1 VGVDDCDVAVVGAGL
16 VGLASALQ
24 LLRREPSLDVVVV
37 EAETQVATHQS
48 GHNSGVVHAGVYY
61 QPGSLKARLCREG
74 RQELIAFAQDHAIPF
89 RQDGKLI
96 VASRPS
102 EHGRLDDLHDRARAN
117 GLRDVRLLSGP
128 ELREIEPHVAGE
140 RALHVP
146 ESGVIDFGQVALAC
160 RRELEGL
167 GAELRVGW
175 PVTSAQ
181 RAGGGWSLESDG
193 RLLRARTVL
202 CCGGL
207 FADRLLR
214 MTDTDPARP
223 RRHAIV
229 PFRGNYY
236 KMLDRA
242 SHLVN
247 AMIYPVPDPRLPFLG
262 VHFTRGIDGTV
273 HVGPN
278 ALVALGRNGT
288 GARGASWTDIR
299 DTITF
304 PGSARLARTY
314 ARVGAAELWRDIVKP
329 AAVREMRRYLPELR
343 AGDLRRGGSGVR
355 AQCVASDGALVDDFL
370 VEEGPQVVNVLNA
383 PSPAATAS
391 LAIGRLVAER
401 VLQSLR
407 DVRAPEEAGP
417 AG

>member
-1 VGVDDCDVAVVGAGL
+1 MGVEGCDVAVVGAGL

-37 EAETQVATHQS
+37 EAEAEVATHQS

-102 EHGRLDDLHDRARAN
+102 EHGRLDDLHERARAN
-117 GLRDVRLLSGP
+117 GLRGVRLLSGP

-146 ESGVIDFGQVALAC
+146 ESGVIDFGQVARAY

-175 PVTSAQ
+175 PVTAAQ
-181 RAGGGWSLESDG
+181 RTGDGWRLESNG

-214 MTDTDPARP
+214 MTDSGP
-223 RRHAIV
+223 RIGYAIV

-288 GARGASWTDIR
+288 GGRGASWTDIR

-304 PGSARLARTY
+304 PGSARLARAH
-314 ARVGAAELWRDIVKP
+314 ARVGAAELWRDTVKS

-343 AGDLRRGGSGVR
+343 AGDLQRGGSGVR
-355 AQCVASDGALVDDFL
+355 AQCVARDGTLVDDFL
-370 VEEGPQVVNVLNA
+370 VEEGAQVVNVLNA

-401 VLQSLR
+401 TLGSLR
-407 DVRAPEEAGP
+407 GVRTPEEAGP